1 MKIIALLDVDNDKMR
16 EIWGN
21 DLARFFNQL
30 NEHFQSMSLD
40 PANPFM
46 QLEKLDLDQL
56 VKFATVVG
64 IPRGEEGTVH
74 NPPRSTQ

>member
-30 NEHFQSMSLD
+30 NEHFQQFSTD
-40 PANPFM
+40 AERPVIV
-46 QLEKLDLDQL
+46 LEKLDLDRL
-56 VKFATVVG
+56 MKFATVVG

-74 NPPRSTQ
+74 NPARGEH